1 MEPGASGTLSRAGGA
16 RAAARRIQVGVRI
29 VGSRG
34 GTVMSESVKPYDEKP
49 DAGAELAATLE
60 ARRRLATHGRPD
72 SRATMAPWVDPRRV
86 PAPQPAQARAPAG
99 SAMRIPSLEPEWMP
113 PMPPL
118 DLGGRRRLIGL
129 IGRLATIALGMA
141 AILAAAFIA
150 TRPDPQSYVGNL
162 LASTVA
168 GKTEAGVSQSPPPS
182 APARVAT
189 TTIVPSP
196 QAPAPQSLPVAPPPA
211 VAASMAIIAPPTA
224 NALPT
229 ANASPTGAGMQG
241 AQPAAPAVFPAP
253 NPPSAATGPTLASA
267 PPLAPRPADMP
278 AAATEAKA
286 APDNASADRPGIA
299 ATVLDALVERA
310 EKLMS
315 EGDFASA
322 RLLLQRAAEAR
333 SAHAAL
339 ALGATYD
346 PAILKKIGAVGTVP
360 DAVRARQWY
369 ARAAELG
376 SSDARRRLEAMG
388 EAGRVSRD

>member
-16 RAAARRIQVGVRI
+16 RAATRRIQVGVRI

-34 GTVMSESVKPYDEKP
+34 GTVMNETVKPYDDKS

-86 PAPQPAQARAPAG
+86 PASQHAPARAPAG

-129 IGRLATIALGMA
+129 IGRLATIGLGMVV
-141 AILAAAFIA
+141 ILGAAFIA
-150 TRPDPQSYVGNL
+150 TRPDPQAYVGNL

-168 GKTEAGVSQSPPPS
+168 GKTESGVSLSPPPS
-182 APARVAT
+182 APTRVAT
-189 TTIVPSP
+189 TAIVPQQAAPAQQAQPAVPP
-196 QAPAPQSLPVAPPPA
+196 QAI
-211 VAASMAIIAPPTA
+211 AASMAILAPP
-224 NALPT
+224 P
-229 ANASPTGAGMQG
+229 ANASSIGAGMQG
-241 AQPAAPAVFPAP
+241 APSTAPAVFPAP

-267 PPLAPRPADMP
+267 PPLATRPAETP
-278 AAATEAKA
+278 AAAPEAKP
-286 APDNASADRPGIA
+286 APESASADRPGIA
-299 ATVLDALVERA
+299 ATVIEALVERG

-346 PAILKKIGAVGTVP
+346 PAILKKIGAVGTAP
-360 DAVRARQWY
+360 DAARARQWY
-369 ARAAELG
+369 GRAAELG
-376 SSDARRRLEAMG
+376 SADARRRLEAMG
-388 EAGRVSRD
+388 EAGR